1 MLKKILVTG
10 GAGYIGSNLVE
21 FLSERGCHLTIIDKK
36 LGKEVLHF
44 EKTWRFDAIVHLA
57 AIAGVIECRD
67 DPEEAIRTNV
77 VSSIHIMQ
85 LACKYEV
92 PLVFASSGAAP
103 TPYESLYGMTKWI
116 GEVEAHRLNVHG
128 GKNHILRFSNV
139 YGGKYW
145 ADKPSVIPLFLN
157 AKKRG
162 EKLIVNGDGSQT
174 RDFIHVNDVC
184 AAIWLALNS
193 ERITNTPVPIASGIQ
208 TSILEIAKIIGGP
221 NGYEFNPTS
230 NSVGVSEAIS
240 DITWAEDIYGFKA
253 VEKIEEHLNN

>member
-1 MLKKILVTG
+1 MKKILVTG

-21 FLSERGCHLTIIDKK
+21 FLSERGCHSTIIDKK
-36 LGKEVLHF
+36 LGKEVLYF
-44 EKTWRFDAIVHLA
+44 EKAWRFDAIVHLA
-57 AIAGVIECRD
+57 AIAGITECKD
-67 DPEEAIRTNV
+67 NPEEAIKTNV
-77 VSSIHIMQ
+77 VSSLHIMQ

-92 PLVFASSGAAP
+92 PLVFASSGAVG
-103 TPYESLYGMTKWI
+103 TSNESLYKMTKWI
-116 GEVEAHRLNVHG
+116 GEVEAYRLNVRG

-145 ADKPSVIPLFLN
+145 TDKPSVIPLFLN

-162 EKLIVNGDGSQT
+162 EKLVVNGSGLQT
-174 RDFIHVNDVC
+174 RDFVHVNDVC

-208 TSILEIAKIIGGP
+208 TSVLEIAKIIGGP
-221 NGYEFNPTS
+221 NGYWFNEESDTI
-230 NSVGVSEAIS
+230 GVSEAIS
-240 DITWAEDIYGFKA
+240 DIIWAEDIYGFKA